1 MTQITIIVDDKTVI
15 IAGRAAMLPALDW
28 SAFNGPSVHDKI
40 HAVHFDSDRGHGHV
54 EYCDVVTEPATR
66 PNHKPHNWLIDAAT
80 FEKAFGWV
88 LPLYAEQCAADD
100 AAAQA
105 QQAQA
110 EKQMQ
115 ERIANPALAS
125 SPTVDSA
132 DMADMRARL
141 AAAEAKAAA
150 HDEFIATVRD
160 ATR

>member
-1 MTQITIIVDDKTVI
+1 MTQITIIVDDKMVI
-15 IAGRAAMLPALDW
+15 VGGRAAMLPALDW
-28 SAFNGPSVHDKI
+28 SAFNGQRVHDKI
-40 HAVHFDSDRGHGHV
+40 HAVQFDSDRGHGHV

-66 PNHKPHNWLIDAAT
+66 PNHKPHNWLIDALT
-80 FEKAFGWV
+80 FEKLFGWV
-88 LPLYAEQCAADD
+88 LSAYAEQCASDD

-115 ERIANPALAS
+115 ERIANPVLAS